1 MNKSEKSIQPYWI
14 TIHWMFGTDIV
25 DNKEIIVFEALPSE
39 LDLDLLDSMRKI
51 GRHVAERRMGS
62 AIR

>member
-1 MNKSEKSIQPYWI
+1 
-14 TIHWMFGTDIV
+14 MFGTDIV